1 MDPTTIAL
9 NLTFFGTLG
18 LAFLM
23 FLGMALC
30 MAVTLVLAGI
40 ARLISIIVL
49 AMVGIFPK
57 NDADPVV
64 HLPRSH
70 GRQPAV
76 PTTADPAPAVKEP
89 AVKEPAVKEPA
100 AASTAA
106 PGPAPAPRPGFL
118 ESTKQV
124 TSTAGS
130 TVRAFPWKKLF
141 SPKEWPTSTQLKA
154 KVAEGASS
162 AVESQT
168 KHHPLLLAATP
179 EPPVLNAEW
188 ATAVAEAD
196 AREEA
201 REEAREAA
209 EQGNAGSVTAHAGA
223 QHRP

>member
-1 MDPTTIAL
+1 VGDPTTIAL

-40 ARLISIIVL
+40 ARLLSIMVL

-70 GRQPAV
+70 GRQVAGAGPAAGSV
-76 PTTADPAPAVKEP
+76 AAPTTADPAPAVE
-89 AVKEPAVKEPA
+89 EPA
-100 AASTAA
+100 AESTAA
-106 PGPAPAPRPGFL
+106 PRPGVL
-118 ESTKQV
+118 ASAKQV
-124 TSTAGS
+124 TAAAGS

-141 SPKEWPTSTQLKA
+141 SPKEWPTAAQLKT
-154 KVAEGASS
+154 KVTEGTST

-188 ATAVAEAD
+188 AAAVAEAD

-201 REEAREAA
+201 RIKDQESQASKESTQDAPESRHEKSD
-209 EQGNAGSVTAHAGA
+209 AGS
-223 QHRP
+223 R